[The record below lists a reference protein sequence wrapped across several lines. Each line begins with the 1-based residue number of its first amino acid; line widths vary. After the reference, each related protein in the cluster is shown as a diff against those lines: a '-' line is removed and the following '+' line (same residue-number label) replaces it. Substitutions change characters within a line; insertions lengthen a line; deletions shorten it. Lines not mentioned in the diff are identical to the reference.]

1 MILRR
6 ITKHVKEQNWFAIV
20 LDFFIVV
27 IGVFI
32 GIQVSNWNESLSQ
45 LNRSNEYLVRL
56 ELDLQNDLET
66 IKNRHKFYSDVLL
79 YGEMALS
86 YVEAQE
92 QNREASWPVILAFF
106 QASQIFLYYP
116 NDATYAEIKSVGEL
130 DLIESPDIR
139 SHLAK
144 YYLTGTEQYDFA
156 FRANPKYRETIRG
169 LTPSNVTKYIWDN
182 CHENTG
188 INEQEFLECDS
199 PIDAVEIQRLLDIY
213 VSRHDVVEEL
223 RFWVSTLQT
232 SRKLFDTV
240 STGAQTLKNTIS
252 SELNED

>member
-1 MILRR
+1 MILRS
-6 ITKHVKEQNWFAIV
+6 ITKHVREQNWFAIA

-32 GIQVSNWNESLSQ
+32 GIQVSNWNQSLSQ
-45 LNRSNEYLVRL
+45 LHRSNAYLERL
-56 ELDLQNDLET
+56 ELDLQSDLGAINT
-66 IKNRHKFYSDVLL
+66 RQKFYSDVLL
-79 YGEMALS
+79 FGDQALS

-92 QNREASWPVILAFF
+92 QNRVASWPVILAFF
-106 QASQIFLYYP
+106 QASQIFQYYP

-130 DLIESPDIR
+130 DLIENPDIR
-139 SHLAK
+139 SNLAR

-182 CHENTG
+182 CHETTG
-188 INEQEFLECDS
+188 INEQTFLDCDS
-199 PIDAVEIQRLLDIY
+199 PINAVEIQRLLDIY

-232 SRKLFDTV
+232 SRKLFDTAK
-240 STGAQTLKNTIS
+240 TGAQSLKTQIS
-252 SELNED
+252 TELKEN

>member
-6 ITKHVKEQNWFAIV
+6 ITKHVREQNWFAIG

-45 LNRSNEYLVRL
+45 LNRSNAYLERL
-56 ELDLQNDLET
+56 ELDLQSDLEA
-66 IKNRHKFYSDVLL
+66 INSRQKFYSDVLL
-79 YGEMALS
+79 FGEQALS

-92 QNREASWPVILAFF
+92 QNREASWPIILAFF
-106 QASQIFLYYP
+106 QASQIFHYYP

-130 DLIESPDIR
+130 DLIENPDIR
-139 SHLAK
+139 SNLVK
-144 YYLTGTEQYDFA
+144 YYSTRTDQYDFA

-169 LTPSNVTKYIWDN
+169 LTPSTVTKYIWDN
-182 CHENTG
+182 CHENTQL
-188 INEQEFLECDS
+188 NEQVFLECNS

-223 RFWVSTLQT
+223 RFWASTLQT
-232 SRKLFDTV
+232 SRKLFDAV
-240 STGAQTLKNTIS
+240 SASAQSLKGKINA
-252 SELNED
+252 ELNKD